1 MATKRYNSTM
11 SVKYRVWKVRRDGVS
26 QRYRVAPTREH
37 DDAVIAVMSD
47 RLATAESREAQE
59 LARKLL
65 QNPSVQ
71 ELLYRSLVR
80 QYEETKS
87 SDDGPMSF
95 LQHYLSRGHPGAE
108 ALLVRLATEPSNW
121 HLQYAAVIT
130 IAKSMNPR
138 APRLFREIAD
148 KATDEWT
155 ARSAIFNLAINLK
168 VTMEN
173 LIGKGIT
180 PTREE
185 ILDALETLGLAM
197 QGKWFEPKPKGEI
210 NPILAALNYKRFD
223 FEKATQGQ
231 IPTRVEKQVIDGLM
245 SVLSSGDLTN
255 EMFEKALNVIKEWGS
270 EYALSKLRSY
280 LSGSLPHERRAKVL
294 DAIQE
299 IEHRPKR
306 SSSQ

>member
-1 MATKRYNSTM
+1 M

-210 NPILAALNYKRFD
+210 NPILAALNYKRSE
-223 FEKATQGQ
+223 FEKATHGQ
-231 IPTRVEKQVIDGLM
+231 IPTRIEETLIDGLM
-245 SVLSSGDLTN
+245 SILLTEDLSTEAFDRTLD
-255 EMFEKALNVIKEWGS
+255 VIKEWGS
-270 EYALSKLRSY
+270 EYALSKLRSL
-280 LSGSLPHERRAKVL
+280 LSGSLPHERRANVL

-299 IEHRPKR
+299 IEHRLKR
-306 SSSQ
+306 NSSQ

>member
-1 MATKRYNSTM
+1 MRG
-11 SVKYRVWKVRRDGVS
+11 KYQVRKVRRDGVS
-26 QRYRVAPTREH
+26 QRYWVASTREH
-37 DDAVIAVMSD
+37 DDAVIGVMRD
-47 RLATAESREAQE
+47 RLPTAESRKEQE

-71 ELLYRSLVR
+71 ELLYRSLVQ

-95 LQHYLSRGHPGAE
+95 LQHYLSRGYPEAE
-108 ALLVRLATEPSNW
+108 SLLVRLATEPSNW

-223 FEKATQGQ
+223 FEKAAQGQ
-231 IPTRVEKQVIDGLM
+231 IPTRIEETLIDGLV
-245 SVLSSGDLTN
+245 SILLTEDLSTEAFDRTLD
-255 EMFEKALNVIKEWGS
+255 VIKEWGS
-270 EYALSKLRSY
+270 EYALSKLRPL
-280 LSGSLPHERRAKVL
+280 LSGSLPPQRRAMVV
-294 DAIQE
+294 DAIHD
-299 IEHRPKR
+299 IEQRLKR
-306 SSSQ
+306 KSDESV